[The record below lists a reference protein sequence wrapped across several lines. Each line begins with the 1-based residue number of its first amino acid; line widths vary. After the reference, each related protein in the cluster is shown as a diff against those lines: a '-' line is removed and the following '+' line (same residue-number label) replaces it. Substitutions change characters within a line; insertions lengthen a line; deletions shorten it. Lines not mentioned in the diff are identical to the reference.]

1 MTGPNLPSRPGH
13 ASSCWTLWWSTRVR
27 WWRGD
32 EGGASA
38 FVVVLTAGIVA
49 LAGLALDG
57 GLALAAKVRADGQ
70 AEAAARAGAQAIDL
84 TMYRGNGTVRLVP
97 AQAIANAQAHL
108 AAEGTTGTVTVSD
121 DTVTVTVTASHATEL
136 LGLVGIGSLQV
147 NGRGSAYPQH
157 GVTAIDP

>member
-1 MTGPNLPSRPGH
+1 M
-13 ASSCWTLWWSTRVR
+13 R

-38 FVVVLTAGIVA
+38 FVVVFTAGILA

-57 GLALAAKVRADGQ
+57 GLALAAKVRATGQ

-84 TMYRGNGTVRLVP
+84 TAYRTTGTVQLAH
-97 AQAIANAQAHL
+97 AQAITNAQAHL
-108 AAEGTTGTVTVSD
+108 ATEDATGTVTVSN
-121 DTVTVTVTASHATEL
+121 DTVTVTVTASHTTQL
-136 LGLVGIGSLQV
+136 LGLVGIGPLQV
-147 NGRGSAYPQH
+147 RGRGSAYPRR